1 MANSAIAL
9 LNKIGSK
16 PSLDI
21 EPANKSAGPLITLII
36 VPIVFLAWVAGLE
49 RIPFINCSLLIF
61 NNLPAKLSFT
71 NFCKTNG
78 SPWAAASLL
87 AKSAN
92 PSKLSSSKA
101 FSKSSWVK
109 PKFWKVSSISLAISR
124 ITSDPPPFT
133 SSALFTCMLLAVTWP
148 GVWPVTGLGAFA
160 VCLALKALPTTVP
173 ALLSPVIN
181 L

>member
-1 MANSAIAL
+1 MCIR
-9 LNKIGSK
+9 
-16 PSLDI
+16 DR
-21 EPANKSAGPLITLII
+21 LII

-49 RIPFINCSLLIF
+49 RIPLMNISFAPF
-61 NNLPAKLSFT
+61 KNLSPILSFT

-101 FSKSSWVK
+101 LSKSSWVK
-109 PKFWKVSSISLAISR
+109 PKFWNVSSMSLATSLI
-124 ITSDPPPFT
+124 ISDPPPLS
-133 SSALFTCMLLAVTWP
+133 SSALFTCILLAVTWP
-148 GVWPVTGLGAFA
+148 GVWPVTGLGNFA
-160 VCLALKALPTTVP
+160 VCLALKALATTVP

-181 L
+181 PVSYTHLRAHET

>member
-21 EPANKSAGPLITLII
+21 EPANKSVGPLITLII

-49 RIPFINCSLLIF
+49 RIPFINCSLPIF
-61 NNLPAKLSFT
+61 NNLPAKLSLT

-78 SPWAAASLL
+78 SPCAAASLL

-101 FSKSSWVK
+101 LSTSSWVK
-109 PKFWKVSSISLAISR
+109 PKFWNVSSISLATSLI
-124 ITSDPPPFT
+124 ISDPPPFI
-133 SSALFTCMLLAVTWP
+133 SSALFTCILLAVTSA

-160 VCLALKALPTTVP
+160 SCRAFKALPTTVP